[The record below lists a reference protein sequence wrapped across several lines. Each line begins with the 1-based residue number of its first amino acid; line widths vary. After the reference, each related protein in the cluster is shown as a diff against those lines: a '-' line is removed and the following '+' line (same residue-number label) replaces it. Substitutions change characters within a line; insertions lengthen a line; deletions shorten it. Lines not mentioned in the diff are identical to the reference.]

1 MLNFTVNDK
10 LCTRCRQCVNDCPSR
25 IIEQEGKNIPLIR
38 PAQEEACIQCQHC
51 LAICPAAAIS
61 ILGRNPGNSLP
72 LAAAQ
77 APSLEQM
84 ARFVRSRR
92 SVRQY
97 KDKNVDPQLI
107 QSLLKTLANVPTGVN
122 RRELSFHVIDDKA
135 VMRQLRETVLGEL
148 AAAAKANRLP
158 EQMAYLQNAIPL
170 YIDKGYDLI
179 FRGAPHAL
187 IVSAPPDAP
196 CPREDVALALAYFEL
211 LAQSAGLGTVWWGM
225 CKMVFETLP
234 ALKPMIGLPPDH
246 WYYAMLF
253 GIPSIHYARTVQ
265 RDDAA
270 VIRKVRLNT

>member
-25 IIEQEGKNIPLIR
+25 IIEQEGKKVPLIR

-51 LAICPAAAIS
+51 LAICPTAAVS
-61 ILGRNPGNSLP
+61 ILGRNPESSLP
-72 LAAAQ
+72 LDTKQ
-77 APSLEQM
+77 NPSLEQM
-84 ARFVRSRR
+84 TRFARSRR

-97 KDKNVDPQLI
+97 KDQNVDPQLI

-122 RRELSFHVIDDKA
+122 RRELNFHVIDDKA
-135 VMRQLRETVLGEL
+135 VMRQLRETVLAEL

-158 EQMAYLQNAIPL
+158 EQMAYLQNAVSL

-196 CPREDVALALAYFEL
+196 CAREDVALSLAYFEL

-225 CKMVFETLP
+225 FKMVFETLP
-234 ALKPMIGLPPDH
+234 GLKKIIGLPANH